1 MGCSAAKN
9 LTVEHLDGSK
19 VTELNP
25 NNSEPRKV
33 SVTHSNPDMPVIES
47 VEPSTEVL
55 ENDDNLNN
63 VHQTVNGLSF
73 EIPADGENSESI
85 IKKHPPKRFQK
96 LEDQQTNPTLSL
108 VKLQEKL
115 DEAEIRRQQILQQ
128 RIQSAKHRNILRK
141 QASVTSSDN
150 ENGVAYLKVPEDAPP
165 TVGLYIIWKVNNT
178 SWLEKEGSNFLFSM
192 YFYTNMI

>member
-19 VTELNP
+19 VTELTSQNGD
-25 NNSEPRKV
+25 SEPRKV
-33 SVTHSNPDMPVIES
+33 SIPRGVSDIPVIES
-47 VEPSTEVL
+47 TEPHTEVL
-55 ENDDNLNN
+55 GDETLSNM
-63 VHQTVNGLSF
+63 HETVNGLSF
-73 EIPADGENSESI
+73 EIPADDDQGGDSI

-96 LEDQQTNPTLSL
+96 LEDQQTHPTLSL

-141 QASVTSSDN
+141 QVSVTSNSA
-150 ENGVAYLKVPEDAPP
+150 ENGVDYLKVPEDAPP
-165 TVGLYIIWKVNNT
+165 AVVNPYDV
-178 SWLEKEGSNFLFSM
+178 S
-192 YFYTNMI
+192 YV